1 MSRISVTLI
10 LAFLLIFQSC
20 LIPQKEFYSH
30 RKALLSPKGEK
41 IKVTTED
48 QKKWE
53 GEFIF
58 HDEQFVYLLMEN
70 KQETRSEVMSIPVET
85 IVHIKVDLFV
95 NRHWKWYV
103 VGFQIIPAIVLGIT
117 YATYADDLGGGL
129 IMAGISSIPGGLSY
143 LLFSASQPKQ
153 PELKGKI
160 DYEKLKELQKYARY
174 PFTPNPEQ
182 KHKILESLVKNLR

>member
-10 LAFLLIFQSC
+10 LAFLLIFHC
-20 LIPQKEFYSH
+20 CIIPQKEFDSH
-30 RKALLSPKGEK
+30 RKVLLSPKGER

-70 KQETRSEVMSIPVET
+70 KQEIHSEVMSIPIET
-85 IVHIKVDLFV
+85 IVHIKVDIFI
-95 NRHWKWYV
+95 NRQWKWYIL
-103 VGFQIIPAIVLGIT
+103 GFQIIPAIVLGLT
-117 YATYADDLGGGL
+117 YAAYSDDTGGGL
-129 IMAGISSIPGGLSY
+129 GMAGVLSIPGGLSY
-143 LLFSASQPKQ
+143 LLFSTSQPKQ
-153 PELKGKI
+153 PKLKGKI

-174 PFTPNPEQ
+174 PFIPNPEQ
-182 KHKILESLVKNLR
+182 KRKILENLVKNFR

>member
-20 LIPQKEFYSH
+20 LIPQKEFDSH
-30 RKALLSPKGEK
+30 RKVLLSPKGEK

-48 QKKWE
+48 QKRWE

-70 KQETRSEVMSIPVET
+70 KQETRSEVMSIPIET

-95 NRHWKWYV
+95 NRHWKRYA
-103 VGFQIIPAIVLGIT
+103 VGFQIIPAIVLGLT
-117 YATYADDLGGGL
+117 YAAYADDMGGGL

-143 LLFSASQPKQ
+143 LLFSSSQPKQ

-174 PFTPNPEQ
+174 AFTPNPEQ